1 MPNNFYAYDPNLAPA
16 YPSYGVVAPR
26 YANQGYPI
34 PQQPQPSQYPMQQG
48 TQLHYVH
55 GLAGA
60 NAYQM
65 PPGVTEDILW
75 DDEKDS
81 FYIKKLDEMG
91 RPKVVAHKDFFDHVE
106 PETPPEPE
114 KQDLSK
120 YVTREDL
127 AQMLSQI
134 DLSSF
139 LTKDHLDKILNELVV
154 GERGKVVRKHE

>member
-1 MPNNFYAYDPNLAPA
+1 MPNNFYAYNPNLTPA
-16 YPSYGVVAPR
+16 YPVYGTGAPQ
-26 YANQGYPI
+26 YANPGYI
-34 PQQPQPSQYPMQQG
+34 VQSQPQAPQYPVQQG

-75 DDEKDS
+75 DVEKDS

-106 PETPPEPE
+106 PETPPEAE
-114 KQDLSK
+114 KIDTSK
-120 YVTREDL
+120 YVTHDDL
-127 AQMLSQI
+127 MQMLSQI

-139 LTKDHLDKILNELVV
+139 LTKDHLDKALNELVV